1 MRRGLERRPRR
12 DCRRPHRRRSSAR
25 RDLLAVR
32 LRLPVLDEG
41 PLGVAEMP
49 HRSESECRLADPQ
62 HVQIDVAGGP
72 GRNLGW
78 VETLARVQAV
88 IAELGYVPNAAARQL
103 SRGRSGSVGL
113 LVLDARN
120 PFFNDLAAGVEEG
133 AGSMDLA
140 VLLATSTERADRE
153 RLYLDRFEQ
162 SRVDGLLVT
171 PVGSSIKQ
179 LKAIRDRGT
188 PIVLLD
194 RLTTTPGFSS
204 VAVDDIEGGRL
215 AGQHLVDVGYR
226 RIAFVGGPVTL
237 EQVRNRL
244 TGAGRAAE
252 AADVVL
258 SHLATTRM
266 SAEAGRRVGS
276 EIAAM
281 PRHERPDGVFAAND
295 LLALA
300 ILQALILAGI
310 RVPTDI
316 AVIGYDDIAF
326 AALAGVPLSSI
337 RQPSYQMGR
346 RAMELLAGA
355 MQADAE
361 SRATSQQVVF
371 MPELAARASTLR
383 QGSLA

>member
-1 MRRGLERRPRR
+1 MAGMTSEARPMR
-12 DCRRPHRRRSSAR
+12 
-25 RDLLAVR
+25 
-32 LRLPVLDEG
+32 G
-41 PLGVAEMP
+41 PLLRDVAQRAGVATGTVSNVLHNP
-49 HRSESECRLADPQ
+49 AK
-62 HVQIDVAGGP
+62 VAP
-72 GRNLGW
+72 
-78 VETLARVQAV
+78 ETLARVQAV

-120 PFFNDLAAGVEEG
+120 PFFNDLAAGVEEA

-140 VLLATSTERADRE
+140 VLLATSAERADRE

-171 PVGSSIKQ
+171 PVGGSVKQ

-194 RLTTTPGFSS
+194 RLTTTLGFSS

-215 AGQHLVDVGYR
+215 AGQHLVDVGCR

-244 TGAGRAAE
+244 AGAGRAAE
-252 AADVVL
+252 AAGVGL

-266 SAEAGRRVGS
+266 SAEEGRRIGS

-300 ILQALILAGI
+300 ILQALTLAGI
-310 RVPTDI
+310 RVPDEV

-337 RQPSYQMGR
+337 RQPAYQMGR

-361 SRATSQQVVF
+361 SWATSQQVVF

-383 QGSLA
+383 DGTPD

>member
-1 MRRGLERRPRR
+1 MTSEARPMR
-12 DCRRPHRRRSSAR
+12 
-25 RDLLAVR
+25 
-32 LRLPVLDEG
+32 G
-41 PLGVAEMP
+41 PLLRDVAQQAGVATGTVSNVLHNP
-49 HRSESECRLADPQ
+49 AK
-62 HVQIDVAGGP
+62 VAP
-72 GRNLGW
+72 
-78 VETLARVQAV
+78 ETLARVQAV

-120 PFFNDLAAGVEEG
+120 PFFNDLAAGVEEA

-140 VLLATSTERADRE
+140 VLLATSAERADRE

-171 PVGSSIKQ
+171 PVGGSVKQ

-194 RLTTTPGFSS
+194 RLATTPGFSS

-215 AGQHLVDVGYR
+215 AGQHLVDVGCR

-244 TGAGRAAE
+244 VGAGRAAE
-252 AADVVL
+252 AAGVAL

-266 SAEAGRRVGS
+266 TADEGRRVGS

-281 PRHERPDGVFAAND
+281 PRRERPDGVFAAND

-300 ILQALILAGI
+300 ILQALTLAGI
-310 RVPTDI
+310 RVPDEV

-337 RQPSYQMGR
+337 HQPSYQMGR
-346 RAMELLAGA
+346 RAMELLAA
-355 MQADAE
+355 TMQAGGD
-361 SRATSQQVVF
+361 SRTASQQVVF

-383 QGSLA
+383 YGTRVRPANGVPVEPLA